1 MEVAPPLDIESSAV
15 AREPEYFVRFKI
27 AQRIEHMILI
37 ITFTMLSV
45 TGLAQRFYTASWGE
59 WVILNLGG
67 IEVTRLVHRIF
78 ALLFLLGVIYHFGYV
93 FNNIFRRHAKLTMV
107 PTMNDVR
114 DVITTL
120 TYSFGFTDKPPQMG
134 RFDYRQKFEYWGIT
148 FGSIIIIAS
157 GFFLAFPI
165 MVTQIL
171 PGQFVAAAKE
181 FHGYEATLAVL
192 TVVIWHLYDV
202 ILKPGI
208 FPADTSIFTGKIS
221 RERMEEEHYL
231 EYAELVG
238 AVAMEETLDEGSA
251 VLASEESSDISPSNN
266 QQAS

>member
-1 MEVAPPLDIESSAV
+1 
-15 AREPEYFVRFKI
+15 
-27 AQRIEHMILI
+27 
-37 ITFTMLSV
+37 
-45 TGLAQRFYTASWGE
+45 
-59 WVILNLGG
+59 
-67 IEVTRLVHRIF
+67 
-78 ALLFLLGVIYHFGYV
+78 
-93 FNNIFRRHAKLTMV
+93 MV